1 MIIKNFSMNKNIL
14 FAFLA
19 AFLFGTSTP
28 LAKVIIGSNHFLVI
42 AGLLYLGSGLG
53 LSIVRLLRDK
63 GWKPANMSK
72 NDYLWFGGAIF
83 FGGILGP
90 NLLLFGLI
98 STNAS
103 TASLLLNLEVVLTAC
118 LAWFVFKENFD
129 TRIFLGM
136 LFIVL
141 SAILLSIP
149 QDNNF
154 SFSFLGPILISLS
167 CLCWAID
174 NNLTRKISGSDALFI
189 ASVKGLVSGIT
200 NCSLAII
207 ISVKFPSILMTISTM
222 IIGLFGYG
230 ISIVLFILALRGLGA
245 ARTGAYF
252 ASAPFIGAIISI
264 YFLSENISEYF
275 WFASFLMLI
284 GVWLH
289 LTENHDHEHKHELMK
304 HDHTH
309 THDEHHQ
316 HEHDFIW
323 DGTEPH
329 NHSHIHKEITHK
341 HKHFPDIHHTH
352 KH

>member
-1 MIIKNFSMNKNIL
+1 
-14 FAFLA
+14 
-19 AFLFGTSTP
+19 
-28 LAKVIIGSNHFLVI
+28 
-42 AGLLYLGSGLG
+42 
-53 LSIVRLLRDK
+53 
-63 GWKPANMSK
+63 
-72 NDYLWFGGAIF
+72 
-83 FGGILGP
+83 
-90 NLLLFGLI
+90 
-98 STNAS
+98 
-103 TASLLLNLEVVLTAC
+103 
-118 LAWFVFKENFD
+118 
-129 TRIFLGM
+129 
-136 LFIVL
+136 
-141 SAILLSIP
+141 
-149 QDNNF
+149 
-154 SFSFLGPILISLS
+154 
-167 CLCWAID
+167 
-174 NNLTRKISGSDALFI
+174 
-189 ASVKGLVSGIT
+189 
-200 NCSLAII
+200 
-207 ISVKFPSILMTISTM
+207 M